1 MKKFH
6 MYVATLCKMT
16 ASTDKNCD
24 DCWFGDFTPCL
35 TITGPDAPGRTAH
48 VIYEQPLGD
57 ACVPR

>member
-1 MKKFH
+1 MEIYHFH
-6 MYVATLCKMT
+6 LHFGIQNDC
-16 ASTDKNCD
+16 
-24 DCWFGDFTPCL
+24 CWFGDFTPCL

>member
-1 MKKFH
+1 
-6 MYVATLCKMT
+6 LT
-16 ASTDKNCD
+16 AEGDYDC
-24 DCWFGDFTPCL
+24 CWFGDFTPCL